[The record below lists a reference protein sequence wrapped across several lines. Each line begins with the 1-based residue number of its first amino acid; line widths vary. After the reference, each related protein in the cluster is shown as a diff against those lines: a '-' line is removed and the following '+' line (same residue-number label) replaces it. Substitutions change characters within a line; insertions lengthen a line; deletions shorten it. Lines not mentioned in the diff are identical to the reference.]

1 MRALMIIAVLV
12 AGFTAVAPARAADL
26 PAERADRADVFTH
39 RVPHGHRVGP
49 IIVYDFEPG
58 IVVRAYWA
66 SPWRHHHYF
75 PFGAKRDADNAPND
89 AGPPQPAESFERSW
103 STCNMCGHE
112 LPVLR
117 ARDEALEES
126 QPMPQPKPA
135 PKK

>member
-12 AGFTAVAPARAADL
+12 AGFSAGGPARAAD
-26 PAERADRADVFTH
+26 PPADRADVFTH

-49 IIVYDFEPG
+49 IVIYDFQPG

-66 SPWRHHHYF
+66 SPWRHRHYF
-75 PFGAKRDADNAPND
+75 PFRAKQDADNAPHD

-103 STCNMCGHE
+103 STCNMCDRE
-112 LPVLR
+112 LPALR
-117 ARDEALEES
+117 ARDEAPEES
-126 QPMPQPKPA
+126 SPMPQSKPA